1 MSALPSFSLAK
12 PKIHFGL
19 PLIKHTG
26 VRLVLV
32 QVLVLA
38 GVLALVGYLG
48 PLSEMTVARQAI
60 EKRILGEVASLED
73 EFAQKG
79 AAHLPHTIDK
89 RSRLW
94 RGFEYRLSGPDGVF
108 LGGALPDFSGDLGW
122 STVNQNDG
130 NTTKQ
135 YLAYSKRL
143 PNGSVVSVGQDLSAQ
158 NQQRAALT
166 RTLLWCGALGVI
178 LGFAVSTIF
187 MISAWRRISA
197 LVDASRQASAGQLD
211 VRVNIRTDRPRD
223 DIDEL
228 AVAFNT
234 MLGEITSLMDQVRE
248 VSTAIA
254 HDLRTPLTRVRQRLE
269 RLERTTNASEI
280 AEAIEQIDIEL
291 ENLLRSFDAM
301 LRLAEI
307 ENSSENS
314 SANLIDVGE
323 VALRVAE
330 AYRPDIEESGR
341 ILSARIEPI
350 FIRGDAQL
358 ISQALANLLDNALR
372 HTPEGI
378 PIEIGVEQRTDA
390 VALYVADR
398 GHGVEKHL
406 HSAIL
411 QRFHRLDASRSKSGT
426 GLGLA
431 IVAAISKR
439 HHATLCLIDAAPG
452 LKVEIQF
459 PYAIPISS
467 RPILANRACI
477 QPNSERPID
486 TTVGGIFPVEP
497 MINME
502 QGVGN

>member
-1 MSALPSFSLAK
+1 
-12 PKIHFGL
+12 
-19 PLIKHTG
+19 
-26 VRLVLV
+26 
-32 QVLVLA
+32 
-38 GVLALVGYLG
+38 
-48 PLSEMTVARQAI
+48 
-60 EKRILGEVASLED
+60 
-73 EFAQKG
+73 
-79 AAHLPHTIDK
+79 
-89 RSRLW
+89 
-94 RGFEYRLSGPDGVF
+94 
-108 LGGALPDFSGDLGW
+108 
-122 STVNQNDG
+122 
-130 NTTKQ
+130 
-135 YLAYSKRL
+135 
-143 PNGSVVSVGQDLSAQ
+143 
-158 NQQRAALT
+158 
-166 RTLLWCGALGVI
+166 
-178 LGFAVSTIF
+178 
-187 MISAWRRISA
+187 
-197 LVDASRQASAGQLD
+197 
-211 VRVNIRTDRPRD
+211 
-223 DIDEL
+223 
-228 AVAFNT
+228 
-234 MLGEITSLMDQVRE
+234 MDQVRE